1 MLFPLPAAAPLL
13 QRGGV
18 LEQEGLAGCLVKVSA
33 WTMLLWLCS
42 EVQTASEVLPLQSL
56 VMAAPFLLR
65 CHLGSI
71 YEGNMLK
78 KIIKRG
84 SIVSIYSDHID
95 GSPPGSPVPGILQA
109 RTLGIIILPVTE
121 EAKVQ
126 RCVRTCS
133 VWGQRRVQKLV
144 WSC

>member
-1 MLFPLPAAAPLL
+1 M
-13 QRGGV
+13 
-18 LEQEGLAGCLVKVSA
+18 KVSA

-84 SIVSIYSDHID
+84 SIVSIYID
-95 GSPPGSPVPGILQA
+95 ALTQPQNIQNNNGIMVEKN
-109 RTLGIIILPVTE
+109 RYVNICC
-121 EAKVQ
+121 K
-126 RCVRTCS
+126 RF
-133 VWGQRRVQKLV
+133 
-144 WSC
+144 